1 MSVSKCHRYN
11 YLIINNFEKVIMK
24 MILQEIM
31 NFLKII
37 RKKWSC
43 KRTDVKNKIKSFEL
57 INIISRI
64 KTSLSGVNSRL
75 EMAEE
80 RSNDPKDQLT
90 EIIYSEQDK
99 EKRFFQRPIILHM

>member
-37 RKKWSC
+37 RKNGLAK
-43 KRTDVKNKIKSFEL
+43 
-57 INIISRI
+57 
-64 KTSLSGVNSRL
+64 
-75 EMAEE
+75 
-80 RSNDPKDQLT
+80 
-90 EIIYSEQDK
+90 EQ
-99 EKRFFQRPIILHM
+99 M